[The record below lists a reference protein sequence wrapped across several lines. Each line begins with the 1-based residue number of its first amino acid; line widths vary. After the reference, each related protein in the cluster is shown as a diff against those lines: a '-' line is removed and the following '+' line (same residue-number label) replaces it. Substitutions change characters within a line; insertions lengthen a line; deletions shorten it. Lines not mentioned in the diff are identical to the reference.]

1 MKQIIK
7 HFLKKFSISRFLF
20 SSVFSIALFYMT
32 KIHFGGFVGDNNYFE
47 KIFLTDFAILL
58 LYIPL
63 IYLLLSFLEKHTLLL
78 SNFIISN
85 NQTVNKK
92 KFCIV
97 AFIFLFLLYLV
108 YYLSF
113 YPGGV
118 YVDTWTSLRMIQGKD
133 EFTDQQP
140 VLYSLSLKLVD
151 MFSPNVDIGFA
162 IHTGIQVLAMVS
174 IFTYFIYWMLNK
186 NVNSKL
192 VTLITLLLG
201 LFKLFPLY
209 SVSVWKDTPFSLAIF
224 VLTLTCI
231 DIIIEFKDGKV
242 RIANIVKTA
251 ICSILILFLR
261 SNGLFI
267 CAGMF
272 AITAIVLLI
281 SKIKKAKIKNL
292 LVLTITLFISLI
304 IFVVAKS
311 LFPLFGI
318 TSSSTTALI
327 ESLAIPMQQ
336 VARVISVNGNIT
348 PEQEELIDKVLPR
361 YIINERYTPLLVDP
375 IKWDKD
381 INADYLKDNLGV
393 YGKLW
398 FELFLQNPKEYVYAY
413 LLQTS
418 GFWTLNVRGTEAYH
432 SAIKWETLQETEQI
446 DLLGKNYNITLR
458 PNLLSVPLYS
468 GGLFFWIT
476 AFSMFITYRIS
487 NKKYLI
493 AYIPSLILWATVMIS
508 TPMGSALRYVFIL
521 VLMLP
526 INLIYPAFTA
536 KYEEYKNQ
544 KLLESKNN
552 D

>member
-1 MKQIIK
+1 MKQNIK
-7 HFLKKFSISRFLF
+7 NFLKKFSISRFLF
-20 SSVFSIALFYMT
+20 SSIFSIALFYMT

-47 KIFLTDFAILL
+47 KIFLTDFAVLL

-97 AFIFLFLLYLV
+97 TFIFLFILYLV

-118 YVDTWTSLRMIQGKD
+118 YIDTWTSLRMIQGKD

-224 VLTLTCI
+224 MLTLTCI

-242 RIANIVKTA
+242 RIANILKTA

-292 LVLTITLFISLI
+292 LALTITLFISLI

-361 YIINERYTPLLVDP
+361 YIINERYTPL
-375 IKWDKD
+375 
-381 INADYLKDNLGV
+381 
-393 YGKLW
+393 
-398 FELFLQNPKEYVYAY
+398 
-413 LLQTS
+413 
-418 GFWTLNVRGTEAYH
+418 
-432 SAIKWETLQETEQI
+432 
-446 DLLGKNYNITLR
+446 
-458 PNLLSVPLYS
+458 
-468 GGLFFWIT
+468 
-476 AFSMFITYRIS
+476 
-487 NKKYLI
+487 
-493 AYIPSLILWATVMIS
+493 
-508 TPMGSALRYVFIL
+508 
-521 VLMLP
+521 
-526 INLIYPAFTA
+526 
-536 KYEEYKNQ
+536 
-544 KLLESKNN
+544 
-552 D
+552 